1 MLYPPMNVLLGKIGS
16 RYLLVNAIARRS
28 RQISNDAIERK
39 EPLEKKAV
47 SMAIQ
52 EIAEDIYSVKTV
64 SELF

>member
-1 MLYPPMNVLLGKIGS
+1 MNVLLGKIGS